1 MHWKTTRRPGE
12 KAVAERLRRS
22 SKFYVFLW
30 SIREELFDD
39 AFQDELIAAYEP
51 RGQEP
56 CPPAMLAMVNLLQ
69 RFDGVSDA
77 GAVDE
82 AENDQRWRL
91 VLGTLDD
98 DRAPFGQGSLV
109 RFRAKAIK
117 HDLDKKLVARTIELA
132 KRTEMYSWKR
142 LKVVLDSSPLEGV
155 GRVDD
160 TWNLIGRAMSKVVA
174 AVARALGVDKT
185 VVIEGAGLTVLD
197 GPSVKATLDI
207 DWGDDRE
214 RHDALQRIVAE
225 AELLDA
231 WVLQQMQTDAEKPP
245 VSDALSLLRRT
256 MEQDLEPDPTDR
268 GGKRVRD
275 GVAENRL
282 ISIGDP
288 EMRHGRKSRS
298 KTINGYKRHIVIANR
313 IILGTAVEPANRRE
327 HEPAQRLFDAA
338 RQHGEIVSAHFDR
351 GYLSSPEVATMWHE
365 GVAIHSRAWGAT
377 KPGKFDKSDFQICV
391 DQGIVAC
398 PAGRVTHI
406 TRSGFVAFDE
416 AHCRRCPIKPH
427 CTDSRRRTLHI
438 HENEKLLI
446 ALRAAS
452 ASANG
457 RAAYRQRT
465 SVEHRLAR
473 IAAVQ
478 GHKARYRGV
487 RKNEFDLNRAAAVV
501 NLVEVGRLRRADA
514 SV

>member
-1 MHWKTTRRPGE
+1 MRWKTAHRAGE
-12 KAVAERLRRS
+12 KALAQRLRRS

-30 SIREELFDD
+30 SIRQELFDD
-39 AFQDELIAAYEP
+39 EFQDELIAAYEP
-51 RGQEP
+51 RGQGP

-77 GAVDE
+77 DAVDE
-82 AENDQRWRL
+82 AENDRRWRL
-91 VLGTLDD
+91 VLGTLDKEG
-98 DRAPFGQGSLV
+98 APFGQGSLV
-109 RFRAKAIK
+109 RFRARAIT

-132 KRTEMYSWKR
+132 KRTELYSWKR
-142 LKVVLDSSPLEGV
+142 LKVVLDSSPLEGA

-174 AVARALGVDKT
+174 AVAKALGVEKT
-185 VVIEGAGLTVLD
+185 VVTEGAGLTVLD

-207 DWGDDRE
+207 DWGDDGE
-214 RHDALQRIVAE
+214 RHEALQRIVTE

-231 WVLQQMQTDAEKPP
+231 WVLQQMEGDAAKPP
-245 VSDALSLLRRT
+245 VSEALSLLRRT
-256 MEQDLEPDPTDR
+256 MAQDLEPDPS

-275 GVAENRL
+275 GVAENRV
-282 ISIGDP
+282 ISVGDP

-298 KTINGYKRHIVIANR
+298 RTINGYKRHIVIANG

-351 GYLSSPEVATMWHE
+351 GYLSSPEVAAMWRR
-365 GVAIHSRAWGAT
+365 GVAVHSRAWAST
-377 KPGKFDKSDFQICV
+377 TPGKFDKSDFQICL
-391 DQGIVAC
+391 DQGVVAC

-406 TRSGFVAFDE
+406 TRGGFVAFDK

-427 CTDSRRRTLHI
+427 CTDSPRRTLRI

-446 ALRAAS
+446 ALRSAAAS
-452 ASANG
+452 PDG
-457 RAAYRQRT
+457 RAVYRQRT
-465 SVEHRLAR
+465 TVEHRLAR

-501 NLVEVGRLRRADA
+501 NLVEVGRLRRAA
-514 SV
+514 